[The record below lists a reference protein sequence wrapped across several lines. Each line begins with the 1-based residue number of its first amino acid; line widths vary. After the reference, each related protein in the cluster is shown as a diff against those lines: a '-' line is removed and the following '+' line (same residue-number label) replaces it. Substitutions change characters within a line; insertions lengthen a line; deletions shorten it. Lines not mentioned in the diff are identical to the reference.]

1 MSEIF
6 ELTARPDKELFFQSR
21 DHRDVCLGN
30 LVSAEI
36 SDYQKSEIVILG
48 CPQDEGIR
56 RRNGR
61 EGAKLAPDAI
71 RYDFYKLSTYGINKK
86 IFDLGNIVNQKD
98 LEETLEA
105 LSKVS
110 EQILKDGKRLI
121 ILGGGGDIAYANGKS
136 MANVFGADRWIAIN
150 VDARFDIRPDASL
163 NNETQFRQLIEEKL
177 LLPGYFYEIG
187 FQSYFVSPVHHRTL
201 QNLEVKMISLEQL
214 RSREKADTEL
224 REMIRQEFI
233 HHSRT
238 MNVFFSF
245 DLQAVRAS
253 DAPGVTESSPFGLRS
268 GEFLTLVEFA
278 AKLVNTKIVEFTEVN
293 PLFDADRRTTKLV
306 AIALHRFCSNA

>member
-6 ELTARPDKELFFQSR
+6 ELTVRPEKDLFFQSR
-21 DHRDVCLGN
+21 DRHDICLGGI
-30 LVSAEI
+30 VSTET
-36 SDYQKSEIVILG
+36 SDYQTSEIVILG
-48 CPQDEGIR
+48 CPQDEGVC

-71 RYDFYKLSTYGINKK
+71 RQDFYKLSTYGISRK
-86 IFDLGNIVNQKD
+86 IFDLGNIASRRD
-98 LEETLEA
+98 LEETNEI
-105 LSKVS
+105 LSKVAQ
-110 EQILKDGKRLI
+110 QILKDGKRLI
-121 ILGGGGDIAYANGKS
+121 VLGGGGDIAYADGRA
-136 MANVFGADRWIAIN
+136 MANAFGTDRWIAIN
-150 VDARFDIRPDASL
+150 VDARFDIRLDVSF
-163 NNETQFRQLIEEKL
+163 NNETQFRQLLEEKL
-177 LLPGYFYEIG
+177 LLPEYFYEIG
-187 FQSYFVSPVHHRTL
+187 FQSYFVSPVYYRTL
-201 QNLEVKMISLEQL
+201 QNLGVKMISLEQL

-224 REMIRQEFI
+224 REIIRQEFI

-278 AKLVNTKIVEFTEVN
+278 SKLVNTKIVEFTEVN
-293 PLFDADRRTTKLV
+293 PLFDVDRRTTRLV
-306 AIALHRFCSNA
+306 AIALHRFCSNF